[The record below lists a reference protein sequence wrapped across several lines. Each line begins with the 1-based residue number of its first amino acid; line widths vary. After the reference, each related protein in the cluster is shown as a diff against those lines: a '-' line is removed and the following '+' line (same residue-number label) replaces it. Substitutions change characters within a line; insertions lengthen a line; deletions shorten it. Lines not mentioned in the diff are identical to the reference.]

1 MHAVLLLS
9 QLLAI
14 TKIHVQVIALVLH
27 GIQTNFI
34 LFIIWTGANEIVYP
48 SRIDSREIIFPVW
61 DREVKNHTLSNGT
74 SPYRPYKGVPP
85 TPSEIVFGA
94 DFVQCVIKG
103 AKDNTS
109 DNHSRFPT
117 DY

>member
-1 MHAVLLLS
+1 M
-9 QLLAI
+9 
-14 TKIHVQVIALVLH
+14 
-27 GIQTNFI
+27 
-34 LFIIWTGANEIVYP
+34 
-48 SRIDSREIIFPVW
+48 FPVW

-85 TPSEIVFGA
+85 PPPRPPHSEIVFGA
-94 DFVQCVIKG
+94 DFVQCAIKG
-103 AKDNTS
+103 VKDNTS